1 MTIKMLSTPSRLLE
15 LQFLGTPQLH
25 LRGQSLNQEISGRPL
40 ALLAYLVVTGL
51 PHTRDVLADLLWTAL
66 DNQQAR
72 NNLRYLLPELRN
84 MLGEYL
90 TITTQSISFNR
101 QQPYTLDIEVLRT
114 TLAAQAASVSSQRL
128 QAAVDL
134 YRGEFLAGFNI
145 RHAPVFAEWVV
156 MQRAHARQLAVQG
169 LYMLAE
175 RYLAEGNHT
184 IGRST
189 TQRLLH
195 LDPWHEAGHRLQM
208 HFLAASD
215 QRNAAIA
222 HYHDFRQK
230 LTNKLGI
237 EPATATHNLY
247 LQLSQDEWRP
257 PGTDKRPLSLESSG
271 GPLLPILTI
280 PAVKHNLPGQL
291 TTFIGRQAEIA
302 ELCACLLT
310 ANHRLVTLLGEGGI
324 GKTRLALA
332 VGQAIIDS
340 AAYGE
345 DQKSKIGGDQGVP
358 GAYDAAGNPKYPDG
372 IWFVPLAGLT
382 MDSKDV
388 DSKDVDPLTIAV
400 AQAIGLQFSGHQALL
415 TQLLTYLRHKA
426 LLLIFDNAE
435 HLLPTFTDFLVQL
448 LQSCPTL
455 VALVTSRRIL
465 NLQAEF
471 VWRVAGLSIP
481 PPADVTPLPLSKLKD
496 YSSVALFIERANR
509 INRNFQLTAEN
520 QASIVALCHL
530 VAGLPL
536 ALELAA
542 ALIKRYTQAE
552 LYTTLQQTYTIL
564 VSNFADLAP
573 RHRSIGAMLD
583 YSWQFLTAEEARILA
598 ACSIFAGGFTHAAVI
613 HVVEAT
619 PQVLTSLIDQS
630 LLQVNGERFTCHELV
645 RQYAD
650 TQLAQAPERRHNALA
665 RHATYYMEL
674 LHGLEIALLGKVEA
688 QGVVQNELDNLRAAW
703 RWSIDQG
710 NLALLALGLESLQ
723 AFYRLAGLYR
733 EAIHLLEMALS
744 AVRQAIA
751 TAPTSQTRQLL
762 ARLLCHTAQF
772 YRRAGGV
779 ETGEALA
786 QEAVQV
792 GQQLADPGL
801 LGLAYHELARLA
813 QVRSDFLIMFKL
825 AELGCI
831 QARQAGLPQLTA
843 ECLNDLGIAVSS
855 CMHPLT
861 AIPHFYEAQQLLQG
875 GANRYLEA
883 RVLGNLGFFHL
894 SCHEYHLAYRYL
906 VQAFDLQCLLHDRE
920 GSMITQ
926 LFLGDLW
933 TTLGLYEQAE
943 REYEQ
948 VLTGM
953 QTIHNPY
960 WKSWLHSSY
969 GHLHYLRGN
978 PVAAQAAHTQ
988 TRQFM
993 QQGKSHVEEQWL
1005 LIGLGHALTALHDW
1019 EAARH
1024 SYQQAI
1030 TFHEETN
1037 WVYRTADAHAGL
1049 AALLLA
1055 QNEITAA
1062 LPHSEAAL
1070 AILGRQGLAASKE
1083 PFRVYWT
1090 GVCVLEANQD
1100 QRAVEVLRTASQML
1114 QATAHKLEDET
1125 LRRAFLEEVNVNRQ
1139 IRAAGQAAG
1148 ML

>member
-1 MTIKMLSTPSRLLE
+1 MSSRLLE
-15 LQFLGTPQLH
+15 LQFLGTPQLY
-25 LRGQSLNQEISGRPL
+25 LRGQCLNQQISGRPL
-40 ALLAYLVVTGL
+40 ALVAYLVVTGL
-51 PHTRDVLADLLWTAL
+51 PHTRDVLADLLWTDLA
-66 DNQQAR
+66 NQQAR
-72 NNLRYLLPELRN
+72 NNLRYLLPELRK
-84 MLGEYL
+84 MFGEYL
-90 TITTQSISFNR
+90 TITTKSISFNR
-101 QQPYTLDIEVLRT
+101 QQPYTLDSEILRT
-114 TLAAQAASVSSQRL
+114 IVAAPPETISSQRL

-134 YRGEFLAGFNI
+134 YRGEFLAGFSI
-145 RHAPVFAEWVV
+145 RHAPVFEEWVV
-156 MQRAHARQLAVQG
+156 MQRASTRQLAVQG
-169 LYMLAE
+169 LYLLAE
-175 RYLAEGNHT
+175 RYLAAGNHPD
-184 IGRST
+184 GLST

-195 LDPWHEAGHRLQM
+195 LDPWHEAGHRLRM
-208 HFLAASD
+208 HFLAASG

-222 HYHDFRQK
+222 HYHDLRQK

-237 EPATATHNLY
+237 EPTTETRHLY
-247 LQLSQDEWRP
+247 SQLSRDEWVSTSKDERTP
-257 PGTDKRPLSLESSG
+257 SLRGGDTPLATTLA
-271 GPLLPILTI
+271 I

-291 TTFIGRQAEIA
+291 TTFIGRQEEIA
-302 ELCACLLT
+302 ELCTSLST
-310 ANHRLVTLLGEGGI
+310 TDHRLVTLLGEGGI

-332 VGQAIIDS
+332 VAQAMFETV
-340 AAYGE
+340 AEYRE
-345 DQKSKIGGDQGVP
+345 
-358 GAYDAAGNPKYPDG
+358 NPKYPDG
-372 IWFVPLAGLT
+372 IWFIPLASIT
-382 MDSKDV
+382 ADSEDA
-388 DSKDVDPLTIAV
+388 DRLTIAV
-400 AQAIGLQFSGHQALL
+400 AQAVGLQFSGHQALL

-471 VWRVAGLSIP
+471 VWRVAGLP
-481 PPADVTPLPLSKLKD
+481 VPPADVTPLPLSKLKD

-509 INRNFQLTAEN
+509 INRNFQLTEEN

-530 VAGLPL
+530 LAGLPL

-542 ALIKRYTQAE
+542 ALTKRYTYAE

-573 RHRSIGAMLD
+573 RHRSIGAVLD
-583 YSWQFLTAEEARILA
+583 YSWQFLTAEETRILA
-598 ACSIFAGGFTHAAVI
+598 SCSIFAGGFTHAAVI

-630 LLQVNGERFTCHELV
+630 LLQVNGKRFTCHELV

-650 TQLAQAPERRHNALA
+650 AQLAQDPERRHNALA

-674 LHGLEIALLGKVEA
+674 LHSLEIALLGNVEA
-688 QGVVQNELDNLRAAW
+688 QGIVQNELDNIRAAW
-703 RWSIDQG
+703 RWSIDHG

-733 EAIHLLEMALS
+733 EAIHLLEMALT
-744 AVRQAIA
+744 AVRQVLS
-751 TAPTSQTRQLL
+751 TAPTRQTMQLL

-779 ETGEALA
+779 ETGETLA
-786 QEAVQV
+786 QEAVQL
-792 GQQLADPGL
+792 GQQLTDPGL

-813 QVRSDFLIMFKL
+813 QVRSDFLTMFKL
-825 AELGCI
+825 AELSCV

-906 VQAFDLQCLLHDRE
+906 GQAFDLQCLLQDRE

-933 TTLGLYEQAE
+933 TALGLYEQAQHQ
-943 REYEQ
+943 YEQ
-948 VLTGM
+948 VLTSM

-960 WKSWLHSSY
+960 WKSWLYSSY

-978 PVAAQAAHTQ
+978 PIAAQAAHTQ
-988 TRQFM
+988 TRQFI

-1005 LIGLGHALTALHDW
+1005 LIGLGHALATLHEW
-1019 EAARH
+1019 EAAEH
-1024 SYQQAI
+1024 CYQQAI
-1030 TFHEETN
+1030 AFHQETN

-1049 AALLLA
+1049 AAILLA
-1055 QNEITAA
+1055 QNEIAAA
-1062 LPHSEAAL
+1062 LTHSETAL

-1083 PFRVYWT
+1083 PFRIYWT
-1090 GVCVLEANQD
+1090 GVCVLEANHD
-1100 QRAVEVLRTASQML
+1100 QRAVEVLRTASQIL
-1114 QATAHKLEDET
+1114 QATTQKLEDEP
-1125 LRRAFLEEVNVNRQ
+1125 LRRAFLEGVDVNRQ
-1139 IRAAGQAAG
+1139 LRAAGQAAG

>member
-1 MTIKMLSTPSRLLE
+1 MTIKMVSTPSRLLE
-15 LQFLGTPQLH
+15 LQFLGIPQLQ
-25 LRGQSLNQEISGRPL
+25 LRGQSLNQQISGRPL

-72 NNLRYLLPELRN
+72 NNLRYLLPELRK
-84 MLGEYL
+84 MFGAYL
-90 TITTQSISFNR
+90 TITTRSISFNR
-101 QQPYTLDIEVLRT
+101 QHPYTLDIEVLRT
-114 TLAAQAASVSSQRL
+114 TVAAPAEAVSSQRL

-134 YRGEFLAGFNI
+134 YRGEFLAGFSV
-145 RHAPVFAEWVV
+145 RQAPVFEEWVV
-156 MQRAHARQLAVQG
+156 MQRSTMRQLAVQG

-184 IGRST
+184 IGLST

-208 HFLAASD
+208 HFLAASG
-215 QRNAAIA
+215 QRHAAIA
-222 HYHDFRQK
+222 HYHDLRQK
-230 LTNKLGI
+230 LTNGLGI
-237 EPATATHNLY
+237 EPATETHHLY
-247 LQLSQDEWRP
+247 TQLSRNAWLPTSIDERP
-257 PGTDKRPLSLESSG
+257 PLLGSVVANGAPLAM
-271 GPLLPILTI
+271 PT
-280 PAVKHNLPGQL
+280 VKHNLPGQL

-302 ELCACLLT
+302 DLRACLLT

-332 VGQAIIDS
+332 VGQAIVES
-340 AAYGE
+340 ATYGE
-345 DQKSKIGGDQGVP
+345 DQKSKIGGDQGAP
-358 GAYDAAGNPKYPDG
+358 GAYTAAGNPKYPDG
-372 IWFVPLAGLT
+372 IWFVSLAGLT
-382 MDSKDV
+382 MDSKEV

-400 AQAIGLQFSGHQALL
+400 AQAVGLQFSGHQALQ
-415 TQLLTYLRHKA
+415 TQLLTYLRPKT

-448 LQSCPTL
+448 LQRCPTL

-471 VWRVAGLSIP
+471 VWRVAGLPVP
-481 PPADVTPLPLSKLKD
+481 PPADVTPLPLAKLKD

-509 INRNFQLTAEN
+509 INRNFQLTEEN

-530 VAGLPL
+530 LAGLPL

-542 ALIKRYTQAE
+542 ALTKRYTYAE

-573 RHRSIGAMLD
+573 RHRSISAVLD

-598 ACSIFAGGFTHAAVI
+598 ACSIFAGGFTQAAVI
-613 HVVEAT
+613 YVVEAT

-650 TQLAQAPERRHNALA
+650 AQLAQDPERRHNALA

-674 LHGLEIALLGKVEA
+674 LHSLEIALLGNVEA
-688 QGVVQNELDNLRAAW
+688 QAIVQNELDNLRAAW

-710 NLALLALGLESLQ
+710 NLALLTLGLESLQ

-733 EAIHLLEMALS
+733 EAIHLLEMALT
-744 AVRQAIA
+744 AIRQALT
-751 TAPTSQTRQLL
+751 TAPTRQTMQLL

-779 ETGEALA
+779 ETGETLA
-786 QEAVQV
+786 QEAVQL
-792 GQQLADPGL
+792 GQQLKDPGL

-813 QVRSDFLIMFKL
+813 QVRSDFLTMFKL
-825 AELGCI
+825 AELSCV
-831 QARQAGLPQLTA
+831 QARQAGLPQITA

-875 GANRYLEA
+875 GVNRYLEA

-906 VQAFDLQCLLHDRE
+906 GQAFDLQCLLQDRE

-933 TTLGLYEQAE
+933 TALGLYEQAQ

-948 VLTGM
+948 VLTSM

-960 WKSWLHSSY
+960 WKSWLYSSY
-969 GHLHYLRGN
+969 GHLHYLCGN

-988 TRQFM
+988 TRQFI

-1005 LIGLGHALTALHDW
+1005 LIGLGHALTVLNDW

-1024 SYQQAI
+1024 CYQQAI
-1030 TFHEETN
+1030 AFHEETN

-1049 AALLLA
+1049 AALLLT
-1055 QNEITAA
+1055 QNEVVAA

-1083 PFRVYWT
+1083 PFRIYWT
-1090 GVCVLEANQD
+1090 GVCVLEANHD

-1114 QATAHKLEDET
+1114 QATAQKLEDAT
-1125 LRRAFLEEVNVNRQ
+1125 LRRAFLEEVDVNRQ